1 MPAVTEMPVPVRGS
15 PFASL
20 KHQQFRWLYA
30 SNIIFF
36 LAMNGQ
42 FIVRSIL
49 AYDLTGSKVA
59 LGMINL
65 VVAIPMLIVSPFGG
79 VLADRMEKR
88 RLIMIGQAIL
98 VLNETVILV
107 LLLTGHLQFWHML
120 AVVFVMG
127 CVFPFIMPARQAI
140 VVSIVGR
147 QGLGNAMAL
156 QMGGMNA
163 ARIVGPVLAGAL
175 AAAAGVKWVY
185 IIAVGMYVIALLAMS
200 KIQQSPPA
208 AGAGSRSVISELK
221 GGFSYVAKDPP
232 VRALLILGII
242 PMLLA
247 MPFQGLLV
255 VFSTDVWKVGDG
267 GLGILHAAAGTG
279 GIIGSFFVAW
289 RSESP
294 RRLKIMMSS
303 LFAFSGTLF
312 LFAISP
318 WFLLALPLVLI
329 ADIFASIFT
338 TMNNTVVQLLIP
350 DEVRG
355 RVMALMMMTFGL
367 TPLGTLPV
375 SIVAE
380 AFGAPAAVAL
390 ASVVTVVLSLII
402 VALSKSIRA
411 LDRISQEALDADIA
425 AGNTGPRMA
434 FPGMP
439 VPALAGTATDAPKP
453 APPGAPAA

>member
-1 MPAVTEMPVPVRGS
+1 MAPVTEIPIPTRAS

-30 SNIIFF
+30 SNILFF

-59 LGMINL
+59 LGMVNL
-65 VVAIPMLIVSPFGG
+65 VVAIPLLVVSPFGG

-88 RLIMIGQAIL
+88 RLIIAGQAVL
-98 VLNETVILV
+98 VTNELVILA
-107 LLLTGHLQFWHML
+107 LLLTGRLEFWHLL

-185 IIAVGMYVIALLAMS
+185 IIAVGMYAFALLSMTRVN
-200 KIQQSPPA
+200 QSPPA
-208 AGAGSRSVISELK
+208 PGMGQRSVISELK
-221 GGFSYVAKDPP
+221 GGFTYVAKDPP
-232 VRALLILGII
+232 VRALMIMGII

-255 VFSTDVWKVGDG
+255 VFSDDIWKVGDA
-267 GLGILHAAAGTG
+267 GLGLLHAAAGTG

-303 LFAFSGTLF
+303 LLAFAGTLF

-329 ADIFASIFT
+329 ADVFVSIFS

-375 SIVAE
+375 SVVAE
-380 AFGAPAAVAL
+380 AFGAPAAVAG
-390 ASVVTVVLSLII
+390 ASVVTVVLSVVIYLM
-402 VALSKSIRA
+402 SRSIRE
-411 LDRISQEALDADIA
+411 LDRISEEALEADRA
-425 AGNTGPRMA
+425 NGGLGPA
-434 FPGMP
+434 WPGMP
-439 VPALAGTATDAPKP
+439 PAVVEVVAPDGPKP
-453 APPGAPAA
+453 APVPQR

>member
-1 MPAVTEMPVPVRGS
+1 MPAVSEIPVPTRGS

-30 SNIIFF
+30 SNIMFF

-65 VVAIPMLIVSPFGG
+65 VVAIPMLLVSPFGG

-88 RLIMIGQAIL
+88 RLIIGGQAIL
-98 VLNETVILV
+98 VSNELVILI
-107 LLLTGHLQFWHML
+107 LLLTGHLQFWHLL

-185 IIAVGMYVIALLAMS
+185 IIAVGMYAIALLSMTR
-200 KIQQSPPA
+200 INQSPPA
-208 AGAGSRSVISELK
+208 PGAGDRSVISELK
-221 GGFSYVAKDPP
+221 GGFTYVANDPP

-255 VFSTDVWKVGDG
+255 VFTDDIWNVGDA
-267 GLGILHAAAGTG
+267 GLGVLHAAAGTG

-294 RRLKIMMSS
+294 RRLKLMMSS
-303 LFAFSGTLF
+303 LLAFSGTLF

-329 ADIFASIFT
+329 ADIFASVFT

-375 SIVAE
+375 SIVAQ
-380 AFGAPAAVAL
+380 AFGAPVAVAS
-390 ASVVTVVLSLII
+390 ASVVTVVLSVVIYL
-402 VALSKSIRA
+402 LSRSIRDI
-411 LDRISQEALDADIA
+411 DRISEEALEADRA
-425 AGNTGPRMA
+425 NGGMGPQW
-434 FPGMP
+434 PGMP
-439 VPALAGTATDAPKP
+439 PTVVAPIEAAKATQPVASAQP
-453 APPGAPAA
+453 